1 MNMHQQNA
9 LHTLVG
15 SVRNRLWLQE
25 TSRLLYLG
33 IWGATAALLLFGLL
47 HFLVQA
53 LSPKLFI
60 AIALIPPVV
69 TTAVGLLLRRPAAAT
84 AAQAADRWFD
94 SKQLITS
101 AWELQEAGGSP
112 SGSAAMLVTQRAE
125 ACAASLQPG
134 VHAGH
139 PVAMPHSPHLPIA
152 LGLIG
157 LFLLLMPGA
166 QSSDDRQRANRGIQ
180 PQAAAD
186 LPDTGV
192 AALEYRRDSSRIQS
206 EETRQSAPG
215 NAGSEVGHASQ
226 DRAPAR
232 ETKPGAAVQAVEH
245 ESAARQ
251 NMSADD
257 ARPSPAAAGT
267 DASRAGP
274 ALSPHSEYAFS
285 KGGRTPGGEP
295 AHRRPGTDREDLPD
309 MDFQMKPVMRAAAKR
324 EAPAASGDTG
334 IELSPNDAP
343 AVDEPAPALSM
354 QPAEPVSVPY
364 RAGFTPALRQYVS
377 RYFSETETQP

>member
-1 MNMHQQNA
+1 MHKQHA

-69 TTAVGLLLRRPAAAT
+69 TTAVSLLLRRPSAAT
-84 AAQAADRWFD
+84 AALAADRWFD

-101 AWELQEAGGSP
+101 AWELQEAGRSA
-112 SGSAAMLVTQRAE
+112 SGSGAMLVTQRAE
-125 ACAASLQPG
+125 TCAARLQPG
-134 VHAGH
+134 VHAVH
-139 PVAMPHSPHLPIA
+139 PVTMPHSPHLPIA

-166 QSSDDRQRANRGIQ
+166 QSNDDRQQANKGIQ
-180 PQAAAD
+180 PQAD
-186 LPDTGV
+186 SGLPDTRV
-192 AALEYRRDSSRIQS
+192 AALEYRRDSSILS
-206 EETRQSAPG
+206 EESRQSAQG
-215 NAGSEVGHASQ
+215 NAGSDVDHVSQ

-232 ETKPGAAVQAVEH
+232 ETRPGAVTQAVEH
-245 ESAARQ
+245 KGAARQ
-251 NMSADD
+251 NMSADE
-257 ARPSPAAAGT
+257 ARPSPAAAGA

-274 ALSPHSEYAFS
+274 ATSPDSEYAFS

-309 MDFQMKPVMRAAAKR
+309 MNFQLQPVLRAAANR

-334 IELSPNDAP
+334 IELSPNNKP
-343 AVDEPAPALSM
+343 AVDKPAPALSM
-354 QPAEPVSVPY
+354 QPAERVSVPY